1 MKYLY
6 RKNIWIYLV
15 VTVFVL
21 PVITSGCKK
30 EKDQLE
36 ILELRTNP
44 AHSVTPTRAA
54 IECVVIN
61 GTGTKRLWYGFC
73 WSTSPRPAIHP
84 DFLETMDSNFLL
96 SSHSYNKDKF
106 TGVLKNLIPDTKY
119 YVRSFA
125 TDENRVV
132 YGNEISFKT
141 DIGTIG
147 TVKDIDGNVYHT
159 VIIGDQVWMVEN
171 MKTTKYRN
179 GDPILHIV
187 DSSQWDTLTR
197 GAYCYYNNDLTND
210 SIYGKL
216 YNWFAVNDSRNLAPE
231 GWHVS
236 TDADWFELVRY
247 LSDLT
252 GADAETIA
260 CRLIENGK
268 EHWENGSSYLSNEF
282 GFTALPGGF
291 FDGDGF
297 HKLRQKGYWW
307 SSTEYYPGYAY
318 YWCLYARYCE
328 IFRNTDIKTNG
339 YSVRCVKDKE

>member
-15 VTVFVL
+15 VAVFVL
-21 PVITSGCKK
+21 PVITTGCKK

-36 ILELRTNP
+36 ILELITNP

-96 SSHSYNKDKF
+96 SSHSYNEDKF

-141 DIGTIG
+141 
-147 TVKDIDGNVYHT
+147 
-159 VIIGDQVWMVEN
+159 
-171 MKTTKYRN
+171 
-179 GDPILHIV
+179 
-187 DSSQWDTLTR
+187 
-197 GAYCYYNNDLTND
+197 
-210 SIYGKL
+210 
-216 YNWFAVNDSRNLAPE
+216 
-231 GWHVS
+231 
-236 TDADWFELVRY
+236 
-247 LSDLT
+247 
-252 GADAETIA
+252 
-260 CRLIENGK
+260 
-268 EHWENGSSYLSNEF
+268 
-282 GFTALPGGF
+282 
-291 FDGDGF
+291 
-297 HKLRQKGYWW
+297 
-307 SSTEYYPGYAY
+307 
-318 YWCLYARYCE
+318 
-328 IFRNTDIKTNG
+328 NG